1 MEKRQSNLGARLIKW
16 LGTAF
21 AVYLASELVG
31 GIEVASF
38 WTAVWVG
45 LLLGLLNT
53 VLKPILT
60 IISFPLIILSLGLF
74 TVVINA
80 VLLMFCGDLIE
91 SFTVEGFW
99 PAVWGS
105 VVISIVSMLLEPRT
119 PKNND
124 DQGGDGGQGGGPG
137 VHGGVSIRIGKL
149 D

>member
-1 MEKRQSNLGARLIKW
+1 MEREQSNLGARLIKW

-21 AVYLASELVG
+21 AVYLAAELVS
-31 GIEVASF
+31 GIEVVSF
-38 WTAVWVG
+38 WTAIWVG
-45 LLLGLLNT
+45 LVLGLLNT
-53 VLKPILT
+53 LLKPILT
-60 IISFPLIILSLGLF
+60 VISFPLIVLSLGLF

-91 SFTVEGFW
+91 NFTVDGFW

-119 PKNND
+119 PK
-124 DQGGDGGQGGGPG
+124 DQNGQNGNGGENGGNRS
-137 VHGGVSIRIGKL
+137 GVSIRIGKI